1 MALRMKTYI
10 PLTFLALTGCAAII
24 DGTQQPLTIDTTPV
38 RGAEC
43 TLTNDKGSWTLA
55 ETPGQI
61 IVHRAYDDLTINC
74 KKDDMTGLTVTE
86 SKTKGWFW
94 GNILFGG
101 IIGMSV
107 DGFGG
112 AGYDYPTTISVPLS
126 K

>member
-1 MALRMKTYI
+1 MKTYLL
-10 PLTFLALTGCAAII
+10 PLTLLALTGCAAII
-24 DGTQQPLTIDTTPV
+24 DGSQQPLNIETTPIK
-38 RGAEC
+38 GAQC
-43 TLTNDKGSWTLA
+43 TLTNSKGTWSLA

-61 IVHRAYDDLTINC
+61 TVHRAYGDLTVDC
-74 KKDDMTGLTVTE
+74 KKGALTGLTVAE

-112 AGYDYPTTISVPLS
+112 AGYDYPETITVPIG